1 MKSLGGREM
10 KKLAKYALLAIMAL
24 VFSACSSVNHNLILG
39 FDTNPKGAEIICD
52 GQSIGFSP
60 ISYNQATGKWAVL
73 DNKQYNKLKKDG
85 GTKLPMCKAKWTSGY
100 EDYYSAVAKAD
111 DFVFVKK
118 DGKIKHYVFAQTLN
132 RPNTKGYAVDTLAEK
147 RYSKLNNAPRFS
159 FKVNPKGA
167 QIACDEINMADS
179 IKTALQT
186 GIFKIPKCKA
196 VFISGYEQ
204 SFKDSINID
213 KQDLKTLFI
222 QTINRPNTAGYDKD
236 MQYALE
242 VEKKEI
248 LEANERARTQA
259 AQDQAWASFM
269 GAMAAQQQ
277 ANIAQ
282 QQLQQQQWDSI
293 NRQSQ
298 QYLPKPQQPVMCNT
312 FGNITTCH

>member
-1 MKSLGGREM
+1 M
-10 KKLAKYALLAIMAL
+10 KKLLNYALFAIMAL
-24 VFSACSSVNHNLILG
+24 VFSACSSVNHNLVLG

-60 ISYNQATGKWAVL
+60 LNYNQATNSQVML
-73 DNKQYNKLKKDG
+73 DDKKYSQLKKDG
-85 GTKLPMCKAKWTSGY
+85 GTKLPICKAKWTSGY
-100 EDYYSAVAKAD
+100 EDYYSAVAKVD

-118 DGKIKHYVFAQTLN
+118 DGNIKNYVFAQTLN

-147 RYSKLNNAPRFS
+147 RYAKLNNAPRFD

-167 QIACDEINMADS
+167 QIACDEINMVDS
-179 IKTALQT
+179 IKMALQT
-186 GIFKIPKCKA
+186 GILRIAKCKA

-248 LEANERARTQA
+248 LEANEMARTQA
-259 AQDQAWASFM
+259 AQQQAW
-269 GAMAAQQQ
+269 AAQQQ
-277 ANIAQ
+277 AWAAEQQAWASQ
-282 QQLQQQQWDSI
+282 QQANAARDQANAVRDQTNAVKQWI
-293 NRQSQ
+293 N
-298 QYLPKPQQPVMCNT
+298 KPTMCNT
-312 FGNITTCH
+312 FGSITTCY